1 MYSTARRLSTL
12 CVILAVIHA
21 FMGIALIIY
30 STGYKFSFA
39 VSISLTAYIITSI
52 ISFICLSC
60 GLRSL
65 CGDLDLEYENRE
77 KANRAL
83 KKRIEALE
91 FKAKL

>member
-1 MYSTARRLSTL
+1 MYSTAKRLATL

-30 STGYKFSFA
+30 STGFKLSFA
-39 VSISLTAYIITSI
+39 IQFSLSVYIITSI

-65 CGDLDLEYENRE
+65 CNDLDLEYENRE
-77 KANRAL
+77 KANHAL

-91 FKAKL
+91 FKVKQ

>member
-1 MYSTARRLSTL
+1 MYSTTKRLSTL

-30 STGYKFSFA
+30 STGYKLSFA
-39 VSISLTAYIITSI
+39 VSFSLTAYIITSI

-65 CGDLDLEYENRE
+65 CSDLDLEYENRE
-77 KANRAL
+77 RENLAL

-91 FKAKL
+91 FKVKL

>member
-1 MYSTARRLSTL
+1 MYSTAKWLSTF

-30 STGYKFSFA
+30 STGYKLSFGISFSLS
-39 VSISLTAYIITSI
+39 VYIITSI
-52 ISFICLSC
+52 LSFICLSC

-65 CGDLDLEYENRE
+65 CNDLDLEYENRE
-77 KANRAL
+77 KANLAL